1 MFIKPKCKTTSKIL
15 IQTEKLMKK
24 VYVDIYG
31 TVCADGETDNMNY
44 STEGYLRKK
53 NGKYYIQYKEGELS
67 DSIRCSTTIKV
78 NPDGI
83 VTMLRS
89 GEANTQMI
97 FEKDR
102 CHISCY
108 ETNFGNLTVSVTADK
123 VNIDLNDDGGT
134 VDVGYN
140 LSINNTPKSRN
151 NVLIKVRP

>member
-1 MFIKPKCKTTSKIL
+1 
-15 IQTEKLMKK
+15 MKN
-24 VYVDIYG
+24 VYVDIKG
-31 TVCADGETDNMNY
+31 TVTADGETDHMQY
-44 STEGYLRKK
+44 STEGLLTKK

-67 DSIRCSTTIKV
+67 DGIKCNTTIKV

-97 FEKDR
+97 FEKNR

-108 ETNFGNLTVSVTADK
+108 ETNFGNLTISVTADK
-123 VNIDLNDDGGT
+123 VDIDLNDNGGT
-134 VDVGYN
+134 VDIGYN

-151 NVLIKVRP
+151 NVFVKVRA